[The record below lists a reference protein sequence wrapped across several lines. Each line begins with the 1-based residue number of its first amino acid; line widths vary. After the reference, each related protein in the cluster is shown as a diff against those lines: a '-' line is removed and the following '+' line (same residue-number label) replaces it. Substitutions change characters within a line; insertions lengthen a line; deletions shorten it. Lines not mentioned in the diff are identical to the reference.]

1 MRTKTFRR
9 EQEEK
14 HFKKRLN
21 FYVKFG
27 RFGSIH
33 EKTEEGRIDF
43 NANLKLE
50 PRHVH
55 SVGSSNKPVIK
66 GPNFDIEAEKE
77 QRWTKKLK
85 NGDVKFGWMD
95 SYSKTRCTRDRRR
108 FQKLVDYQLP
118 DNVFLDRCQVL
129 YPSFESEIIDN
140 EE

>member
-27 RFGSIH
+27 RFGSVH
-33 EKTEEGRIDF
+33 EQTEDGRIDF

-50 PRHVH
+50 PRHVQ
-55 SVGSSNKPVIK
+55 SIGSSNKPIIK
-66 GPNFDIEAEKE
+66 DPNFDIEAEKE

-85 NGDVKFGWMD
+85 NGDVKLW
-95 SYSKTRCTRDRRR
+95 YSMVEPKEVDESFVCINSKKYRCVYSLKYETTTIKKEDD
-108 FQKLVDYQLP
+108 KEVNNIL
-118 DNVFLDRCQVL
+118 N
-129 YPSFESEIIDN
+129 
-140 EE
+140 

>member
-1 MRTKTFRR
+1 M
-9 EQEEK
+9 
-14 HFKKRLN
+14 N

-27 RFGSIH
+27 RFGSVH
-33 EKTEEGRIDF
+33 EQTEDGRIDF

-50 PRHVH
+50 PRHVQ
-55 SVGSSNKPVIK
+55 SIGSSNKPVIK

-85 NGDVKFGWMD
+85 NGDVKFGWLD
-95 SYSKTRCTRDRRR
+95 SYLKTRCSRDRRR